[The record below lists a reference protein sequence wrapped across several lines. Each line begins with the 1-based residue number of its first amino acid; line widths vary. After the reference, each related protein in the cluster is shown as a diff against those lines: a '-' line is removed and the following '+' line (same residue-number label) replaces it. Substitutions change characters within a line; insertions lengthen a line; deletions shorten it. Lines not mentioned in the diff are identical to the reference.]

1 MRFKMRWLLESNEQ
15 GAWHW
20 VGACYW
26 SVLCKYCRDGNDY
39 SGCLTFWGSQLHN
52 WQAVGWMWLKEV
64 FGSMSTV
71 FKNVWN
77 LLPTFK
83 NQESFYRDVW
93 VPGFIWK
100 LRLSGSTVP
109 PPLGPAQPTP
119 SRSWEAVAS
128 LRECVRW
135 PPFSP
140 CFCLFWGHLSV
151 SSTQS
156 RH

>member
-1 MRFKMRWLLESNEQ
+1 MRFKMRWLMESSEQ
-15 GAWHW
+15 GAWQL
-20 VGACYW
+20 VGAHYW

-39 SGCLTFWGSQLHN
+39 SGCLTFLGSHLHN
-52 WQAVGWMWLKEV
+52 WQAVGCMWLKEV

-93 VPGFIWK
+93 VLGFIWK
-100 LRLSGSTVP
+100 LRLSGSTSPAFPCTASNQQELRGSGFSERERVP
-109 PPLGPAQPTP
+109 
-119 SRSWEAVAS
+119 
-128 LRECVRW
+128 W

-140 CFCLFWGHLSV
+140 HFCLFWGHLEC
-151 SSTQS
+151 
-156 RH
+156 